1 MGFRPMPDITS
12 NLIRF
17 EQGKEESYR
26 IYADNIQAYLDRM
39 YYSIN
44 IYPFWL
50 NCELNNMVIILTTV

>member
-39 YYSIN
+39 YYSIK